1 MLATV
6 LPSAASW
13 ITSAQWIPD
22 YTAQTLGRVQ
32 ASRGAVNRLWTAP
45 AHWTEPD
52 GLGSGVTYAWDP
64 QLCDALLPRFS
75 EDLWFTEFVTC
86 NTLRAAM
93 ARAFATW
100 SAHHPA
106 IAFKDL
112 TAACDDAGAWNTSGP
127 SGRGCNAAE
136 VFITTKWQDGTSTDT
151 AATAISTFAR
161 NPNFHHTNG
170 RPASTTE
177 VYATTRAEL
186 GFSTELCWYLDS
198 TFCGW
203 FHELKR
209 AYGVEA
215 TALIGQARSAA
226 AATSTIPST
235 PPPTNSSPTGRHL
248 GAVDAHALLHLLRPL
263 PRHGRALQARAAHPR
278 SPVQARAQR
287 RGHAAL

>member
-22 YTAQTLGRVQ
+22 YTAQTLARVQ

-136 VFITTKWQDGTSTDT
+136 VFITTKWEDGTSTDT

-215 TALIGQARSAA
+215 TALIGQARPAA
-226 AATSTIPST
+226 RRRRRLNQLTHHLHTTFPPAGQKCLAGHIPSCI
-235 PPPTNSSPTGRHL
+235 
-248 GAVDAHALLHLLRPL
+248 LRIL
-263 PRHGRALQARAAHPR
+263 
-278 SPVQARAQR
+278 V
-287 RGHAAL
+287 

>member
-1 MLATV
+1 MLRTALTLLLLPRAT
-6 LPSAASW
+6 SW

-22 YTAQTLGRVQ
+22 YTAQTLARVQ
-32 ASRGAVNRLWTAP
+32 ASRGAINRLWTAP

-136 VFITTKWQDGTSTDT
+136 VFITTKWADGTSTDT

-186 GFSTELCWYLDS
+186 GFSTELKLSD
-198 TFCGW
+198 T
-203 FHELKR
+203 HQLPRQMRRR
-209 AYGVEA
+209 AAEAAEARERALADAALAHGVAQPEV
-215 TALIGQARSAA
+215 R
-226 AATSTIPST
+226 
-235 PPPTNSSPTGRHL
+235 
-248 GAVDAHALLHLLRPL
+248 RPL
-263 PRHGRALQARAAHPR
+263 PD
-278 SPVQARAQR
+278 
-287 RGHAAL
+287 AALAGATPWASRSGTLLQPEVRRDPDEIVF